1 VEGASAAG
9 RSAILYLPTPP
20 AAPSLFLS
28 FALLLLPSEYKSF
41 YTGIKESRRRWVYR
55 KEKKKRER
63 CIENRESYIRKWEW
77 FIFWENWK
85 WLNWLV
91 FLGGINEE

>member
-20 AAPSLFLS
+20 AAPSLFIS

-55 KEKKKRER
+55 KEKRREHALK
-63 CIENRESYIRKWEW
+63 IEKAISES
-77 FIFWENWK
+77 ENGLYSEK
-85 WLNWLV
+85 TEND
-91 FLGGINEE
+91 